1 MSQSLLV
8 DLLVYIPL
16 ESDPATTPKAAAAVL
31 VVIHTLVVAFMTWG
45 QIQRKKVS

>member
-1 MSQSLLV
+1 MSQSLIA

-16 ESDPATTPKAAAAVL
+16 ESDPATTPKAVAAVL
-31 VVIHTLVVAFMTWG
+31 VVIHRLVVAMTWG